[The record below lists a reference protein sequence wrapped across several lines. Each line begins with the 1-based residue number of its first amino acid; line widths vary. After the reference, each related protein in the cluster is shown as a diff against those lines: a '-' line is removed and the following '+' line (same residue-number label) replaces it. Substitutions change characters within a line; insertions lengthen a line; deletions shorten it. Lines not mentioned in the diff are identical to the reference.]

1 MWMDKKYE
9 IEDDLDE
16 HYNLAKVAKWEF
28 FQKLFKIVKNLK
40 VGRGPR
46 SSIQLLNGILG

>member
-1 MWMDKKYE
+1 MDEKYE

-28 FQKLFKIVKNLK
+28 FQKMFKVE
-40 VGRGPR
+40 RGPR
-46 SSIQLLNGILG
+46 SSIQFQSGILG